1 MKGEGVEAMQ
11 REIWTREDLQNALVA
26 AYYAGTAAQGD
37 TLDTEASAYLRGFHA
52 ALMTLAL
59 SFGLPALP
67 TPPPNCSIRA
77 VAEDREAPMLWSARL
92 IE

>member
-1 MKGEGVEAMQ
+1 MQ
-11 REIWTREDLQNALVA
+11 REIWTRDDLKNALVA
-26 AYYAGTAAQGD
+26 AYYAGAAAQGRAAD
-37 TLDTEASAYLRGFHA
+37 VEASAYLRGFHA

-67 TPPPNCSIRA
+67 APPPNCA
-77 VAEDREAPMLWSARL
+77 VRDVEEDNHAPARWSPRL